1 MDLYSFYLLLITVS
15 AFVLVIMYTTTLW
28 QNWKGFKF
36 NFIYSIAG
44 ILLLNNI
51 ALLAFVFASYQQ
63 NQSSDVELAYVW
75 LGSLAL
81 GISDLTL
88 CVSHI
93 FLALKYR

>member
-15 AFVLVIMYTTTLW
+15 ALVLIMMYTTTLW
-28 QNWKGFKF
+28 HNWNGSKF

-63 NQSSDVELAYVW
+63 NQSSDIELVYVW
-75 LGSLAL
+75 MGSLAN
-81 GISDLTL
+81 GNSDLTL
-88 CVSHI
+88 CMSHI